1 MASPLRKP
9 KFQPLQLS
17 AVWILP
23 VGGGAFLRRWANF
36 RDGDHSNSGGKT
48 VAAAITVAA
57 MRSFRVQGSTL
68 LEEHYRCL
76 CLRVSET
83 LNSNFCFLFFEVR
96 QPLAALTD
104 CKDLVS

>member
-68 LEEHYRCL
+68 LEEHYRWFRFWPMLPAMLPCVFFIHGCL
-76 CLRVSET
+76 GEKFLKEIET
-83 LNSNFCFLFFEVR
+83 WSC
-96 QPLAALTD
+96 
-104 CKDLVS
+104 